1 VQPNRCAYARFMS
14 DAALIGPA
22 TAPQLHVM
30 SFNIR
35 RRMTHVTQRSPDL
48 WSHRRPALRRLFA
61 VECPTIV
68 GVQEALPDQAAF
80 VKASLTRYHRRIGR
94 GRSAG
99 QRGEGCPIFFD
110 TRRLQLDHFSQLAL
124 SDTPDIAGSR
134 SWGNRVPRIAMCA
147 DFTDRATGVHFRF
160 INTHLDHQSR
170 RSRLRAAGFIADLA
184 TETDNPVLVTGD
196 FNSSIFTGP
205 YDRLV
210 SDGPLVDTWYTAHDR
225 LTESWGSFP
234 NYRAP
239 VAGHKRIDW
248 ILTSP
253 SVTVGATAINP
264 FRHEGISPSDHLPVS
279 ARVTIANG

>member
-1 VQPNRCAYARFMS
+1 MS
-14 DAALIGPA
+14 DAALMGAA

-48 WSHRRPALRRLFA
+48 WSHRRPALRRLLA
-61 VECPTIV
+61 LERPTIV

-80 VKASLTRYHRRIGR
+80 VKASLGRYHRRIGR
-94 GRSAG
+94 GRSPG
-99 QRGEGCPIFFD
+99 ERGEGCPIFFD
-110 TRRLQLDHFSQLAL
+110 TRRLQLDDFRQLAL
-124 SDTPDIAGSR
+124 SDTPLVAGSR
-134 SWGNRVPRIAMCA
+134 SWGNRVPRIAVCA
-147 DFTDRATGVHFRF
+147 DFTDRATGAQLRF

-170 RSRLRAAGFIADLA
+170 RSRLRAAAFIADLA
-184 TETDNPVLVTGD
+184 AETDLPSIVTGD

-210 SDGPLVDTWYTAHDR
+210 SDGPLVDTWFAAHER

-239 VAGHKRIDW
+239 TIGHKRIDW
-248 ILTSP
+248 ILASP
-253 SVTVGATAINP
+253 SVTVQAVAINP
-264 FRHEGISPSDHLPVS
+264 FRHEGIMPSDHLPVS
-279 ARVTIANG
+279 ARVTLPGGRVL